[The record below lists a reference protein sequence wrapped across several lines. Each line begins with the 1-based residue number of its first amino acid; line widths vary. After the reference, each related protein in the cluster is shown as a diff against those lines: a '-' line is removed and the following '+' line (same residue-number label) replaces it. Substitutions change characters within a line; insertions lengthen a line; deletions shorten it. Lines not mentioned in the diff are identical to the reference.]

1 MLLLPLFA
9 AGGAMTSGSVPADAE
24 PCDSPIAAWTQ
35 QGSLAMASGSAGG
48 FRQQLAQ
55 QGMGGSTGDVFN
67 SLFANWNRDTL
78 ITTPEARLP
87 ADKQSALGTVEPLPA
102 EAAATCLCF
111 SHSESPVPLC
121 TFAWLFRV
129 VADCCQASDC

>member
-9 AGGAMTSGSVPADAE
+9 TGGAMTSGSVPADAG

-35 QGSLAMASGSAGG
+35 QGSMAMASGSAGG
-48 FRQQLAQ
+48 FRQQFAQ

-78 ITTPEARLP
+78 ITTPEARSMISSQHWVQQNPPSRGCSHLFLL
-87 ADKQSALGTVEPLPA
+87 QSLRITSSIL
-102 EAAATCLCF
+102 
-111 SHSESPVPLC
+111 
-121 TFAWLFRV
+121 
-129 VADCCQASDC
+129 